1 MIPWGRGWGGGE
13 TIRNIIF
20 NLPLALR
27 KSIHP
32 SVFSIHNICIYLY
45 NKSDFPVPCNRTETN
60 LTLYFAVAAENNK
73 TLTDREPFVRPFVHI
88 TKCRSHFYIQSIE
101 TDANFSWISLKRT
114 KNIQPKRES
123 ELLHSNWAHHVPAH
137 DREATTNNNG
147 KQLWWLCCAA
157 FPIGRYGKKA
167 LPIICCTQC
176 PATFILFFFTPGG
189 LETRKNSRFSK
200 YPLSCDG
207 LQFYGFAGRFHRIE
221 WKKMN
226 KINRSVLFGNSVCR
240 FGVLNF
246 VFVIFFFGE
255 FLVDKVFFLQRNFTE
270 PLWGQT

>member
-1 MIPWGRGWGGGE
+1 MISWGRGWGGGE

-20 NLPLALR
+20 NLPLAMR

-157 FPIGRYGKKA
+157 FPIGRYGKKHCQLYVAPSA
-167 LPIICCTQC
+167 LLP
-176 PATFILFFFTPGG
+176 LFFFSSRRVDWKRERILDSRNTHSLAMASNFTDLLAVSIELNG
-189 LETRKNSRFSK
+189 RKWIK
-200 YPLSCDG
+200 LID
-207 LQFYGFAGRFHRIE
+207 QFYSAIQ
-221 WKKMN
+221 
-226 KINRSVLFGNSVCR
+226 C
-240 FGVLNF
+240 
-246 VFVIFFFGE
+246 
-255 FLVDKVFFLQRNFTE
+255 VDS
-270 PLWGQT
+270 GC